1 MPNSWAGQG
10 IMHSAA
16 SFPNLVALL
25 VKILLGRRRGPLQRR
40 GDTISEE
47 NNVRIRSKPDC
58 ARWTNKLYESSNMG
72 AWGKA
77 IHQEMNC
84 GQRRPI
90 VAIVRVRAMVGSRPP
105 NANSDNDPSL
115 LSLIVS
121 VSPCPLSSSSPT
133 PRPRSSSTSP
143 RSYFDHV
150 AVSTMCN
157 DRLKGMQML

>member
-1 MPNSWAGQG
+1 
-10 IMHSAA
+10 MHAQ
-16 SFPNLVALL
+16 
-25 VKILLGRRRGPLQRR
+25 LLGRTRHNAFRGFLSKSCGPF
-40 GDTISEE
+40 GE
-47 NNVRIRSKPDC
+47 NYSWPTTRPALRATQFHRKITYEYEVNPTAQDGQTNCMSHQHGR
-58 ARWTNKLYESSNMG
+58 AR

-121 VSPCPLSSSSPT
+121 VSPCPSPLFLSSPLLRP
-133 PRPRSSSTSP
+133 PRAQDRHQHRRGHTSIM
-143 RSYFDHV
+143 SYYV
-150 AVSTMCN
+150 I
-157 DRLKGMQML
+157 